1 MKTILLAIAIV
12 LTGAISLNAQ
22 TTSATV
28 SQTVTL
34 VLKNCISIDLTS
46 ASGNNFTFDNTD
58 SYSNDLINANAS
70 TFQVKS
76 NRPWAVTVKTA
87 TANFNGTAATMPSSV
102 LGVRLNGGTNFDPL
116 STAAVSLTSGA
127 RGMASFNVDYKAAPG
142 FNYEAGTY
150 SISVIYTATQQ

>member
-1 MKTILLAIAIV
+1 MKTVILTIAIV
-12 LTGAISLNAQ
+12 IAGAISLNAQ

-34 VLKNCISIDLTS
+34 VLKNTISIDLTS

-58 SYSNDLINANAS
+58 SYSNGLINANAS

-76 NRPWAVTVKTA
+76 NMPWALTVKTA
-87 TANFNGTAATMPSSV
+87 SANFNGTITTMPSSV
-102 LGVRLNGGTNFDPL
+102 LGVRLSSASNFATL

-150 SISVIYTATQQ
+150 SISVVYTATQQ